1 MEDDRMPNDEL
12 LQLLNSDL
20 KNEWMHLKFYLYHA
34 SAVCGLHAA
43 ECREFL
49 VDAAKGEMEH
59 VQQFQ
64 DRIWGLGG
72 TPITEGETFA
82 TFASVEDI
90 LAEAHA
96 IERAVVANYA
106 KRVEQ
111 LAGLSSPE
119 AAYLAV
125 FYEDQLQDSYE
136 DAERI
141 QRMLVGTSGPAIKR
155 VRKTGDRFLSH
166 TKGFDRRAAAWWP

>member
-1 MEDDRMPNDEL
+1 MSTEEL
-12 LQLLNSDL
+12 LQLLNEDL

-34 SAVCGLHAA
+34 SAVGGLHAA
-43 ECREFL
+43 EYREFL
-49 VDAAKGEMEH
+49 TDAAKGELAH

-72 TPITEGETFA
+72 TPVTEGHTFA
-82 TFASVEDI
+82 TFVSIEDI
-90 LAEAHA
+90 LAEAQA

-111 LAGLSSPE
+111 LSAGTSPE
-119 AAYLAV
+119 AAYLSV

-141 QRMLVGTSGPAIKR
+141 QRMLVGTSGPAIR
-155 VRKTGDRFLSH
+155 RIRKTGD
-166 TKGFDRRAAAWWP
+166 